1 MTFVL
6 GFWFFF
12 FWDALYRGAQNM
24 YVRSRTSRGTT
35 VRSPLRWPAGRE
47 FSFPKQ
53 YCTLFVWGDLDR
65 EQISVF
71 DLNSDEINRSVHYV
85 HHILEQKK
93 RSWK

>member
-1 MTFVL
+1 
-6 GFWFFF
+6 
-12 FWDALYRGAQNM
+12 M
-24 YVRSRTSRGTT
+24 YHRRQR
-35 VRSPLRWPAGRE
+35 PGRE

-71 DLNSDEINRSVHYV
+71 DYISLYGVNSDGINRSVHYV

-93 RSWK
+93 KAWK